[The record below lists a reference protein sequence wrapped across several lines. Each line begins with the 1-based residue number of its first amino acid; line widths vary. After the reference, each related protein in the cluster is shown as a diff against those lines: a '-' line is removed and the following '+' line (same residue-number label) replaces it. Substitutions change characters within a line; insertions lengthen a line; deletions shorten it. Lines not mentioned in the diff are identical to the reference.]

1 MRKLLI
7 AFLVVFSLFAISCEI
22 GLGSAVDTE
31 PPAIEISIPP
41 VDSVIRDNFAIGGT
55 WSDDGVIG
63 SISVKLSRTDGKGE
77 PLTLTGEF
85 VEDEHNRGTGTW
97 STPVSISENN
107 VLDGTYQAVVTIK
120 DTVGRTTIQSTTFT
134 VDNTA
139 PLIVLQRPGTKLTET
154 ADAYGQTFTLNGM
167 GADDNSIDHIDINIY
182 SDVECTNLLKTI
194 TKSNVPPTIELAVAV
209 FEDGVENDYATIY
222 GSTGKNGMQ
231 TRYCT
236 ITAYDNA
243 KRYPLTGEMTAADQK
258 GNSTSFYYLYDDIYD
273 SILDNYTITDVYKML
288 SGTYLLADSNRSA
301 DTVANVK
308 ALLGQFKIT
317 EGNFSL
323 NPENNPQFIVNGR
336 DPLTKSGSDFAG
348 SDYNITSGT
357 SVVVEISTG
366 LDGIPLE
373 PSTLRPYLL
382 LCDANGDPQVEDVA
396 ENRIYLAE
404 AGSGTKSGTSYKYT
418 VNFNHTTAY
427 PNGKFI
433 YLGNTYIIRVEGHD
447 KNRNT
452 IMPKGGAYGFKL
464 SSNGAAP
471 GLTVTK
477 PATTISYVKANGK
490 QTFEGIITS
499 QDGFPTITIKNG
511 TTVVWTKTFT
521 HGDETTVNGILRFDF
536 SHDIDYNG
544 VTENSQIQY
553 TVVASMGDL
562 ETTTFKT
569 VIYDKDAPT
578 VSLNEPSP
586 IAAKYITDD
595 PDNEDNTL
603 VGENY
608 LNGNVKLKVSIND
621 EYDAVDTETE
631 GKKPYFEIINA
642 QTNAV
647 IPIKLEASSHVVE
660 ESEPTEK
667 HYVTRLVN
675 GEFIFNTAGEQGIA
689 DNTPVKFK
697 FHAWDRAGNEI
708 EYSYPEASY
717 DATDR
722 TSYYI
727 VDQSTDTPVILPNDE
742 EISLLLTSKA
752 LRDARATAWTDQNRT
767 RRAQVPSGNQF
778 MIKMID
784 DDGIKSWEIY
794 RATIDSSNEGELANQ
809 VADDRFTLDSSSG
822 NTSLNS
828 KEITKSVTVQ
838 TTSGYY
844 WYKIKVVDK
853 NNKEFIHPVFIV
865 KVTTA
870 APSITLSAVTTD
882 TDPAVGEYVGATG
895 ATKTKWKNKIEIDSS
910 EESFTLYRAVATID
924 SNGNYVEP
932 AEADYEI
939 ITTADSKTI
948 NDVIERGSYESN
960 QRFYYYVRDNNGNKG
975 NIKYITCKYDGVAPT
990 LAITGPDD
998 TKKNTNAI
1006 NSSPYQF
1013 RGTITE
1019 DKSISSIYY
1028 KVVAANADGSYTAP
1042 SNESWTGWTSVSPE
1056 ANWSFYRDIGSA
1068 NGAIAEGKYKIYM
1081 YALDGA
1087 GNCSTCVDREFHVD
1101 MAAPVVTATAP
1112 EYVNYSTNIDH
1123 SRKVTITGTVV
1134 ETHGIASFYI
1144 KRNDQA
1150 EPGTSVAI
1158 DDNGEWTYENTPE
1171 NPGTYTYTIT
1181 ATDKVGKTNTTL
1193 TKTVTVDVTAPS
1205 VDAAKITTPTSTQT
1219 ENEMFK
1225 FEGQAGCVSDNEGGS
1240 GLDKVELAFTTTN
1253 SEPTTKQ
1260 TDTTPVLTGDA
1271 IGSWASTV
1279 EFANTTF
1286 GGVFSSEGT
1295 KYIWVKVYDKAGNSS
1310 AWTPKEFLYD
1320 TGVPGF
1326 NLTATTPAAD
1336 SYKNTGFTIEGRAT
1350 DSYGIGSVVI
1360 KGQVELTDT
1369 PDDKWANAYT
1379 NYYINEACTTA
1390 APETFAA
1397 GTYYV
1402 KQTLTTPATITTSTD
1417 GRIQNAL
1424 YSKAFRVGT
1433 ETTENAI
1440 LLVDGSYNFIVT
1452 ATDLS
1457 GKSKTESRRIIIDT
1471 TEPDGTFDTDSF
1483 YPEGNSVGSGANAR
1497 TWYNSNSIT
1506 ITVNVTEA
1514 NISTVKISKD
1524 NSTFEPMLLSNEKY
1538 TATVRDLTEGQNT
1551 IYVQMVDL
1559 ATNNKIINLENLY
1572 VDTNAPNLSI
1582 NENTILTYMGT
1593 TGFTVTG
1600 EVSDAGTT
1608 ETSVTGSGI
1617 GNSGLRVKEE
1627 HRETL
1632 ADSWAETADSSNS
1645 NGGAVISVTGG
1656 TWSQDLPLNPA
1667 NLQNGYYRY
1676 TFILTDNAGNQ
1687 TSEYKTTIV
1696 DTTPPVIT
1704 ISNPGEN
1711 AKTNTNA
1718 INTSP
1723 YQFSGSITETN
1734 TVSAIY
1740 YKVVAANADGSF
1752 TAPSNES
1759 WTGWTSVSSEKDWS
1773 FYRDIGT
1780 ADGAIGEDKYKI
1792 YMYALDGAGNCS
1804 TCVDREFHVD
1814 MAAPVVTATAP
1825 TYVNY
1830 STNTDHSRKVTIT
1843 GTVVE
1848 THGIASFYIKRN
1860 DQAAPGTSVA
1870 IGANGN
1876 WTYEDTPTAD
1886 GTYTYTIVATDKVEK
1901 TNTTLTKTVI
1911 IDTVAPSVV
1920 AANIIVPTNGS
1931 QTEGTHFKFEGG
1943 TGCVADNNGG
1953 SGLDK
1958 VEIAFTSTNS
1968 APSTKQ
1974 VEATP
1979 VTTGDTIG
1987 SWASTVEFANAT
1999 FGSVF
2004 GSEGTK
2010 YIWVKVYDKAGN
2022 SSAWTS
2028 KEFLY
2033 DTGAPGLTLTATTP
2047 VTNSYRNSGFTI
2059 EGRAT
2064 DSYGIG
2070 SVVIKGHV
2078 ELTDTPD
2085 NWENAYTNY
2094 YTDQACTTPA
2104 PATFAAGTY
2113 YVKQTAATTA
2123 TAPVLDA
2130 LYSKAFRAGTET
2142 TENAVLLV
2150 DGSYDFTVT
2159 ATDLSGKTASEN
2171 RTITIEREQPNLNN
2185 IKLITG
2191 VDQANN
2197 DIEAYRQSESSPYF
2211 INNTTSTDLKISGV
2225 ATDNIGINSVT
2236 ISIDG
2241 YNYTGSNTGSNA
2253 RWKFEHINLSSITN
2267 VSGTDATATITV
2279 TDKAGNTN
2287 SDTVAIC
2294 FDTSAPS
2301 GHHEVDSSEKDL
2313 FFRIG
2318 DNDNDDITSSHELWN
2333 AAKDTD
2339 VGKKYSDKTYGNSD
2353 TIEIRGNITDPQTV
2367 GSTEED
2373 GSGVKMIYYHV
2384 FDRPVILDSSCTTD
2398 KQNVTGNGIIV
2409 NGVSTDNVPCWGF
2422 ANETALTNW
2431 VISNK
2436 TGNFAPG
2443 TPVTKRVFYN
2453 VTGSDP
2459 WNGTSFTT
2467 TKYYKDV
2474 VTTYRASLSG
2484 FENSNNYLV
2493 IAAEDNVGNKGL
2505 DSATVTTDSGNLLK
2519 IFCQINK
2526 DVTPPTVELN
2536 ENEESTRYHNASSTG
2551 ASIVLH
2557 GTVTDDLAGINELK
2571 FRINGKFIPNEEANE
2586 PADKYGTIS
2595 VNYTDDSK
2603 TSGTWTCTINPT
2615 ALANI
2620 SGDKPVYGI
2629 AKDNAGSGNS
2639 QTLSVATIRVDIK
2652 PPTVTITPPKNR
2664 GSTSDIQVNG
2674 TISLSGI
2681 ASDRNGLREDT
2692 STPTMKMY
2700 YTTSQTLSTNLTNAL
2715 NAYNAP
2721 NSTSEYPT
2729 ITIGDV
2735 ADNGWKEIASA
2746 THDTSWTSSTINTQ
2760 NLEKEN
2766 QATTPVYFTA
2776 TAIDTAGN
2784 TGYALPVA
2792 VIVNQNTDRPII
2804 SFSNIS
2810 FEDPE
2815 TGLMSSSNYVWLKNT
2830 TKVIGTISD
2839 DDDDE
2844 TGTNALEISLTGSD
2858 SDWHTVTLNGSSF
2871 SYDLK
2876 TLYTATATQTQEQL
2890 ANGPKTLYFRVTDK
2904 KNKQFTSATTNT
2916 TSALYLSDGT
2926 NTYGDAA
2933 SGAQAGSIVYVKV
2946 DTQYPEVALLG
2957 ARYIEAANTTE
2968 TSNAAYS
2975 TTYSSF
2981 VIGETH
2987 RIFRVKFTAADT
2999 NGINNNSITGTATFP
3014 YGTGDSAESIIVNG
3028 SNLTVPTEQ
3037 VDYYTLTFTLSDGD
3051 AALLKADEG
3060 YDGSVNVRISV
3071 SDAAGNAT
3079 PQTATMAYDFK
3090 PSVAEFS
3097 FPDSS
3102 VSQSGEVEAYG
3113 SLSEAATVS
3122 YTISPSQTV
3131 SAGGSVT
3138 AWVNADG
3145 TSADLAA
3152 SKTVEAWK
3160 PISDA
3165 TGLNWTIHFDN
3176 KLSETNGTH
3185 SKSLNKYLID
3195 YGIATKDSG
3204 SSAEDA
3210 IVSSFE
3216 TFVKLYLWL
3225 KTVDHAGNE
3234 KKFVHQILVDPQG
3247 DKPNLQFSYP
3257 AANNGTLGGTI
3268 SIYGT
3273 ATDTKGSEA
3282 NKIGVDSVWVQIKST
3297 THRAAEDTDTYGTSP
3312 TYASDTNTVSMAL
3325 TEADLDYMVNNGYQ
3339 VYKRRNYVVG
3349 AADSENN
3356 AFKWTTSSNLT
3367 AEESADDYAALATLN
3382 GAAWDI
3388 EINKNKDNTT
3398 QRSEFDPPEGTN
3410 SNPIAIRVY
3419 ARDKD
3424 GKFSSKVDRYV
3435 SFDAD
3440 TPVISDL
3447 KVVQSANG
3455 DLTSTATATKTY
3467 TPDMFLKGPW
3477 YLTGTITDN
3486 ESIKEL
3492 KVNGKT
3498 LITYTE
3504 PESEPNP
3511 VVRIVGGETE
3521 DTEDWRNAVSISGND
3536 GGKTIKFK
3544 YPLFTVTQSGDISY
3558 SVPTTFTVS
3567 AKDKIKGNN
3576 AHPGSSSITINYDNT
3591 NPQVA
3596 EDEAHGLNIDTSIHQ
3611 SNRWYKFGSKAMEP
3625 DDDNGTKQ
3633 SGFAYTA
3640 FYFTRTS
3647 TNTLYDVLKDR
3658 NSAAISISGT
3668 IPILGSAGDTDN
3680 AIVTNNNLYWYH
3692 RTISNISGQTFTIS
3706 NATAIRPSSLLQIN
3720 GAFYLVTAVSGT
3732 SITVDSPVPAGSTVA
3747 YVAIAGI
3754 INNTT
3759 PEGDGTTIQ
3768 TDGYYEAPSRDDGDR
3783 MIESVDKSGTTWAWE
3798 AKICSRNI
3806 PDGPIILHYVVFDK
3820 AGNSTTRTVSG
3831 MISNNQ
3837 PRIAGAIVKTDFNGD
3852 GDVDDTGET
3861 INNYSTSLSYTSYYT
3876 GTKTTGTAPDTV
3888 TKNVFD
3894 PDENVKNTNAKNPL
3908 PTSTAYGSASEPI
3921 TVLRGKTE
3929 IYPEI
3934 VGGNGALYYGYKV
3947 GDATTYTNNTT
3958 SPFITNGS
3966 TDYTVQTG
3974 IINIQHGDLIDFG
3987 DTTNAETGTPFV
3999 FKFWDSTSGGTR
4011 FDNAHPTQTAELTMY
4026 FAVQAQAVGDP
4037 WVKINP
4043 FYWNSLT
4050 DNSIYGSSTAS
4061 AYKDLQGHIE
4071 LEADWKTT
4079 TVYDADATSGL
4090 YDDDPKVSGKIVLS
4104 GTAHDDKL
4112 IKEMNANIFGTS
4124 VSIASYSGGALAST
4138 KAESAFATNHYWF
4151 EVVSQTIGS
4160 SGHDV
4165 NWKLYIDTAT
4175 ALSTVA
4181 GTDKTVTVTAT
4192 NYGVP
4197 TATSEGITSETPGA
4211 LPSMDGVTYYAGTL
4225 NYGTGNTN
4233 TPGTSQTAKT
4243 TDAQNNPVLTAY
4255 YKMDVVPYITKI
4267 STEVRN
4273 ASGLKDNN
4281 IRSASG
4287 KYSILAGNTTNAIT
4301 IRGFN
4306 FASGNALKAKIAN
4319 TTTSA
4324 GRGISSTEGG
4334 GVDIAITG
4342 TNTSAATITNSNI
4355 TKSGYLELFSNGV
4368 RALNNINGNNSYGT
4382 AKNSSNE
4389 QLTGTNATVT
4399 DYANAYNREPDYY
4412 TTKNVQL
4419 TDDRYLRFFDM
4430 KQTNVTNGYYP
4441 NMIMEGDDPVFGYI
4455 DNNGGGVNVTGAP
4468 ASTAFFQRAKFNG
4481 STGAQI
4487 YKEYLGKSLA
4497 SDQMAMAKDQGGR
4510 YYQVSVSNYN
4520 GDYMSLYYDRFAQL
4534 HDNNVWNGMTGYS
4547 TFNGTSAITGDNNVI
4562 VLDAVANATGRFQYP
4577 KIIANGNSLTST
4589 ANVYLAY
4596 FDSETGKIYLRD
4608 FMIGK
4613 RQANSTYYTV
4623 YNNYNNI
4630 TFTYSTT
4637 IDGNNSGFE
4646 GPNNTTDYT
4655 NNGTRYVKING
4666 NYYQLTRQRYG
4677 TAGNRRYYYTI
4688 NGYTEADT
4696 FTSNVYSQNTGTHLS
4711 GNESAN
4717 EYQLYSGGVDNNN
4730 NAYEQYIN
4738 IAEGTGNMG
4747 YQNYQGPN
4755 ATRHTVIDAGN
4766 KYYDMGISNGHI
4778 VIVYYDDNSS
4788 RLKLRYSKYEE
4799 NGANPSAEI
4808 EWVDSTLVFP
4818 EYVGS
4823 YVSLDVDNNGGIHIS
4838 ALDVTDSDLSYIY
4851 LSSYNAQNC
4860 THITVDQFGSV
4871 GNWTEIKVNSTG
4883 IPYIAYCNA
4892 TEYGQRDAL
4901 RLAYPK
4907 NITNSLEQGIESS
4920 SRYTTGKWEYMT
4932 VPSITPAQG
4941 GDSKFQQVCLDFDS
4955 AGKPVVGYLGT
4966 NLEFGKWLDE

>member
-85 VEDEHNRGTGTW
+85 VEDEQNRGTGTW

-194 TKSNVPPTIELAVAV
+194 TKSNVPPTIELDVAV

-521 HGDETTVNGILRFDF
+521 HGDETTVNGVLRFDF
-536 SHDIDYNG
+536 SHDIEYNG

-910 EESFTLYRAVATID
+910 EESFSLYRAVATIG

-932 AEADYEI
+932 AEADYRVI
-939 ITTADSKTI
+939 ITADSKTL

-1042 SNESWTGWTSVSPE
+1042 AIDSWTGWTSVSPE

-1112 EYVNYSTNIDH
+1112 EYVNYSTNTDH
-1123 SRKVTITGTVV
+1123 SGKVTITGTVV

-1150 EPGTSVAI
+1150 APGTSVAI

-1181 ATDKVGKTNTTL
+1181 ARDKVGKTNTTL

-1336 SYKNTGFTIEGRAT
+1336 SYKNTGFTIEGSAT
-1350 DSYGIGSVVI
+1350 DSYGIASVVI
-1360 KGQVELTDT
+1360 KGHVELTDT

-1379 NYYINEACTTA
+1379 NYYTNEACTTA

-1397 GTYYV
+1397 DTYYV

-1433 ETTENAI
+1433 ETEPTENAI

-1524 NSTFEPMLLSNEKY
+1524 NSTFEPMLLSNGKY
-1538 TATVRDLTEGQNT
+1538 TATVRNLAEGQNT

-1608 ETSVTGSGI
+1608 ETPVTGSGI
-1617 GNSGLRVKEE
+1617 GTSGLRVKEE

-1632 ADSWAETADSSNS
+1632 ADSWAETDDSINS
-1645 NGGAVISVTGG
+1645 NGGAVISVTDG
-1656 TWSQDLPLNPA
+1656 TWSQALPLSPA

-1759 WTGWTSVSSEKDWS
+1759 WTDWTSVSSEKDWS

-1780 ADGAIGEDKYKI
+1780 ADGAIGEGKYKI

-1825 TYVNY
+1825 EYVNY

-1860 DQAAPGTSVA
+1860 DQAAPGSSVT

-1943 TGCVADNNGG
+1943 AGCVADNNGG

-1974 VEATP
+1974 AEATP

-2022 SSAWTS
+2022 SSAWTP

-2104 PATFAAGTY
+2104 PETFAAGTY

-2294 FDTSAPS
+2294 FDTRAPS
-2301 GHHEVDSSEKDL
+2301 GHHEVDSSEKDI

-2318 DNDNDDITSSHELWN
+2318 DSDNDDITSSNALWN

-2373 GSGVKMIYYHV
+2373 GSGVKMIYYYV

-2431 VISNK
+2431 VINNK

-2505 DSATVTTDSGNLLK
+2505 DSATVTTDSGDLLK

-2595 VNYTDDSK
+2595 VSYTDDSK

-2729 ITIGDV
+2729 ITIGDD

-2844 TGTNALEISLTGSD
+2844 TGTNTLEISLTGSD

-2926 NTYGDAA
+2926 KTYGDAA

-2987 RIFRVKFTAADT
+2987 RIFRVKFSAADT

-3079 PQTATMAYDFK
+3079 PQTATMTYDFK

-3145 TSADLAA
+3145 TSANLAA
-3152 SKTVEAWK
+3152 AKTVEAWK

-3216 TFVKLYLWL
+3216 TFVNLYLWL

-3234 KKFVHQILVDPQG
+3234 KTFVHQILVDPQG

-3257 AANNGTLGGTI
+3257 AANNGTLGGAV

-3349 AADSENN
+3349 AADSVND
-3356 AFKWTTSSNLT
+3356 AFKWTTSKNLAT
-3367 AEESADDYAALATLN
+3367 GEPADDYAALATLN

-3388 EINKNKDNTT
+3388 EINKKPISG
-3398 QRSEFDPPEGTN
+3398 RSEFDPPEGTN

-3447 KVVQSANG
+3447 KVVQSADGNVN
-3455 DLTSTATATKTY
+3455 STATATKTY
-3467 TPDMFLKGPW
+3467 SPDMFLKGPW

-3511 VVRIVGGETE
+3511 VVRIVGGETG

-3567 AKDKIKGNN
+3567 VKDKIKGNN
-3576 AHPGSSSITINYDNT
+3576 AHPGSSTITINYDNT

-3596 EDEAHGLNIDTSIHQ
+3596 EDAAHGLDIDTSIHQ

-3625 DDDNGTKQ
+3625 DENGTKQ

-3668 IPILGSAGDTDN
+3668 IPELGSTGDTDN

-3754 INNTT
+3754 VNNTT
-3759 PEGDGTTIQ
+3759 PEGDGTAIQ
-3768 TDGYYEAPSRDDGDR
+3768 SDGYYEAPSRDDGDR
-3783 MIESVDKSGTTWAWE
+3783 MIESVDKSGTIWAWE

-3861 INNYSTSLSYTSYYT
+3861 ISNYSTSLSYTSYYT
-3876 GTKTTGTAPDTV
+3876 GTKTTGTAPDAVTV
-3888 TKNVFD
+3888 NVFD

-3908 PTSTAYGSASEPI
+3908 PTSTTYGSASEPI
-3921 TVLRGKTE
+3921 TVLRGKTK

-3947 GDATTYTNNTT
+3947 GNATTYTNNTT

-3974 IINIQHGDLIDFG
+3974 IINIQHGDLIGFD

-3999 FKFWDSTSGGTR
+3999 FKFWDSTAGGTR
-4011 FDNAHPTQTAELTMY
+4011 FDDDNPTQTAELTMY
-4026 FAVQAQAVGDP
+4026 FAVQAQKVGNP

-4043 FYWNSLT
+4043 LYWNSLT

-4112 IKEMNANIFGTS
+4112 IKEMKVSIFGADP
-4124 VSIASYSGGALAST
+4124 VQVASYSNGALSST
-4138 KAESAFATNHYWF
+4138 KTSAAFNTNHYWF
-4151 EVVSQTIGS
+4151 EVLSQTINS
-4160 SGHDV
+4160 TGHDV
-4165 NWKLYIDTAT
+4165 SWKLYIDTAT

-4181 GTDKTVTVTAT
+4181 GTDKPVTVTAT
-4192 NYGVP
+4192 NYGIP
-4197 TATSEGITSETPGA
+4197 TATTVESTTEGA
-4211 LPSMDGVTYYAGTL
+4211 LPGINGTTYYAADLT
-4225 NYGTGNTN
+4225 YATGNTN

-4243 TDAQNNPVLTAY
+4243 KDAENNPILTAY
-4255 YKMDVVPYITKI
+4255 YKMDVVPYITRI
-4267 STEVRN
+4267 STDLSVGKYPTVL
-4273 ASGLKDNN
+4273 S
-4281 IRSASG
+4281 RSALGVYPVRRGSE
-4287 KYSILAGNTTNAIT
+4287 IT
-4301 IRGFN
+4301 IEGFN
-4306 FASGNALKAKIAN
+4306 LSGVNTDITINGTSIALDKKTA
-4319 TTTSA
+4319 
-4324 GRGISSTEGG
+4324 
-4334 GVDIAITG
+4334 V
-4342 TNTSAATITNSNI
+4342 
-4355 TKSGYLELFSNGV
+4355 SNGV
-4368 RALNNINGNNSYGT
+4368 RVQLGAATLTSGGVVASVNSISSLNNMSAKSITTGSGENASTRIIEYNTEPNGQNNDILTDKRELHFVNVMTTNDTEDKRMLDMAISGNSINFSAGYMDAYFSTMMGASGNSIGTVYNLRNSYTRYFDNAIAINDDGTPFTVSACGDTLGTPVEDWNSGPSQFALRRGT
-4382 AKNSSNE
+4382 ANAEYDYIWEYGGISNNTTLLVLDSNWNGAKLNNLDRFKWPDIVVTGGNAATKGYISYYDST
-4389 QLTGTNATVT
+4389 QKIIKFRYFTSNGTNVATNLASYRGGYPTTQIVEGAVNT
-4399 DYANAYNREPDYY
+4399 NENYSQGYTAIAGANENSPYSA
-4412 TTKNVQL
+4412 
-4419 TDDRYLRFFDM
+4419 
-4430 KQTNVTNGYYP
+4430 
-4441 NMIMEGDDPVFGYI
+4441 
-4455 DNNGGGVNVTGAP
+4455 VNVTSDGAAVVAWYDATNGALKMKYNTAP
-4468 ASTAFFQRAKFNG
+4468 ATSFSG
-4481 STGAQI
+4481 
-4487 YKEYLGKSLA
+4487 
-4497 SDQMAMAKDQGGR
+4497 
-4510 YYQVSVSNYN
+4510 YQ
-4520 GDYMSLYYDRFAQL
+4520 Q
-4534 HDNNVWNGMTGYS
+4534 
-4547 TFNGTSAITGDNNVI
+4547 ITGNPSSGTISFNISVDGAAAKPVSFTYNYVVNE
-4562 VLDAVANATGRFQYP
+4562 GR
-4577 KIIANGNSLTST
+4577 NSTR
-4589 ANVYLAY
+4589 NYHELAY
-4596 FDSETGKIYLRD
+4596 QLNSILSDGYGAYAEVDPKTNYVTIRSMQTGTGSKI
-4608 FMIGK
+4608 
-4613 RQANSTYYTV
+4613 S
-4623 YNNYNNI
+4623 I
-4630 TFTYSTT
+4630 TNFTSS
-4637 IDGNNSGFE
+4637 GNNK
-4646 GPNNTTDYT
+4646 
-4655 NNGTRYVKING
+4655 GTV
-4666 NYYQLTRQRYG
+4666 G
-4677 TAGNRRYYYTI
+4677 TAVDGA
-4688 NGYTEADT
+4688 GQPWHEVVVD
-4696 FTSNVYSQNTGTHLS
+4696 
-4711 GNESAN
+4711 EDSA
-4717 EYQLYSGGVDNNN
+4717 G
-4730 NAYEQYIN
+4730 QYV
-4738 IAEGTGNMG
+4738 AMKT
-4747 YQNYQGPN
+4747 
-4755 ATRHTVIDAGN
+4755 D
-4766 KYYDMGISNGHI
+4766 
-4778 VIVYYDDNSS
+4778 
-4788 RLKLRYSKYEE
+4788 SK
-4799 NGANPSAEI
+4799 
-4808 EWVDSTLVFP
+4808 
-4818 EYVGS
+4818 
-4823 YVSLDVDNNGGIHIS
+4823 GGIHFAYYDTGNGDLKYAYMS
-4838 ALDVTDSDLSYIY
+4838 SVTD
-4851 LSSYNAQNC
+4851 
-4860 THITVDQFGSV
+4860 TPKTVTVDGYQQVGQYIDLALKETTASGTTSVTPYISYYSMSNDATNRAAKVAKLASPITYTGTTVDSSKVLDGSEDEMFT
-4871 GNWTEIKVNSTG
+4871 GNWEAMH
-4883 IPYIAYCNA
+4883 IP
-4892 TEYGQRDAL
+4892 
-4901 RLAYPK
+4901 
-4907 NITNSLEQGIESS
+4907 TN
-4920 SRYTTGKWEYMT
+4920 
-4932 VPSITPAQG
+4932 
-4941 GDSKFQQVCLDFDS
+4941 
-4955 AGKPVVGYLGT
+4955 GKPVQYRVNIGVTSGGNVYISYLADRII
-4966 NLEFGKWLDE
+4966 EYVQVE